1 MENYNEILESQKKFF
16 YNKKID
22 LNFRIKSLLKLKK
35 AIKDNE
41 AMVIRA
47 LNRDLGKSQ
56 FEGYLTE
63 IGLIYEEIDYAI
75 KNIKKWSKRKKVKSP
90 LYTFP
95 GRGYIYKEPYG
106 VVLIIGPFNYPFQLV
121 MSPLIGAI
129 AAGNCV
135 MIKPSEHSME
145 TTKALMEIINCNF
158 DEEYIKVLDPTLG
171 KKVVSELL
179 DLKFNYVFFTGSVKV
194 GKIIMEKCSK
204 NLIPV
209 TLELGGKSPCIVD
222 KDADINLSAKR
233 IVWGKFLNLGQ
244 TCIAPDYLLLH
255 SDIKEKF
262 LKALIKEIKMQF
274 GDNPFESPDYGRIIN
289 EIETRRLA
297 GYIKEGEIYYGG
309 DINIE
314 EKYIAPTVLINIKDN
329 SKILKEEIFGPIF
342 PVIEFNDLDKV
353 INTINNGEHPLALY
367 YFSNNKK
374 KIEKVINETISGGV
388 TINDVIMHIL
398 SKNLPFGGVG
408 NSGMGAYHGKESFNT
423 FTHNKSVFKRSNLME
438 FSLRFPPYKNK
449 LEIVKKFLK

>member
-1 MENYNEILESQKKFF
+1 MENYNEILESQKNFF
-16 YNKKID
+16 YSKKID

-75 KNIKKWSKRKKVKSP
+75 KNIKKWAKRKKVKSP

-145 TTKALMEIINCNF
+145 TTKALIEIINCNF
-158 DEEYIKVLDPTLG
+158 NEEYIKVLDPTLG

-222 KDADINLSAKR
+222 KDADIKLSAKR

-255 SDIKEKF
+255 SDIKDEF

-274 GDNPFESPDYGRIIN
+274 GDNPLESPDYGRIIN
-289 EIETRRLA
+289 EIETSRLA
-297 GYIKEGEIYYGG
+297 GYIKEGDIYYGG
-309 DINIE
+309 NINIE
-314 EKYIAPTVLINIKDN
+314 ERYIEPTVLINIKDN
-329 SKILKEEIFGPIF
+329 SKVLTEEIFGPIF
-342 PVIEFNDLDKV
+342 PVIEFTDLDKV
-353 INTINNGEHPLALY
+353 IDTINKGEHPLALY

-438 FSLRFPPYKNK
+438 FSFRFPPYKNK